1 MEAISFMFQVTQISC
16 LQRKKKFNVRIMV
29 NIGKSAI
36 VGPFALTEQNCHKG
50 VASDKLLQKKYNERN
65 GTPTL

>member
-1 MEAISFMFQVTQISC
+1 
-16 LQRKKKFNVRIMV
+16 MV
-29 NIGKSAI
+29 NIGKSAT
-36 VGPFALTEQNCHKG
+36 VGTFALTERNCHKG